1 MAFVLSRVKQLAQ
14 VTVFI
19 FMMALNSCVYL
30 VVGGLGAVGGYAI
43 SPDTVEGI
51 FSKQSPSDVW
61 SAAEEVVGVMGLI
74 EERSEAAGMM
84 ICRIQGSKVTVTITR
99 MSESSVKMTVKSRR
113 AMFPR
118 IKLSEEIFLK
128 VHKYLNS

>member
-1 MAFVLSRVKQLAQ
+1 MARVLSHVKRLAQ
-14 VTVFI
+14 ILIFI

-51 FSKQSPSDVW
+51 FSNRKPSEIWEATEDVI
-61 SAAEEVVGVMGLI
+61 GVMGLI

-84 ICRIQGSKVTVTITR
+84 ICKIQGAKVTVTITR
-99 MSESSVKMTVKSRR
+99 MSESAVKMTVKSRR

-128 VHKYLNS
+128 VHKYLNE